1 MMTTMTTEK
10 RKTKTN
16 LFDNFYAILLPH
28 KTKKL
33 SDTYFISWRQKN
45 LPWRQSCH
53 RRLEAFPRTLHPRLK
68 EREGG
73 REGGRR
79 GRRRRTLAYFFLPF
93 PAQKLNFKDIKF
105 FSGSRA
111 SSSKRPQQVVCAS
124 RETDSDRTSAED
136 LEKSLSPRKAKQA
149 TTELLRLRPCPSSA
163 TANLG

>member
-10 RKTKTN
+10 RKPKQTCLTTSTPFSSLTKQNNYLT
-16 LFDNFYAILLPH
+16 PTSSVEG
-28 KTKKL
+28 K
-33 SDTYFISWRQKN
+33 KN

-68 EREGG
+68 E